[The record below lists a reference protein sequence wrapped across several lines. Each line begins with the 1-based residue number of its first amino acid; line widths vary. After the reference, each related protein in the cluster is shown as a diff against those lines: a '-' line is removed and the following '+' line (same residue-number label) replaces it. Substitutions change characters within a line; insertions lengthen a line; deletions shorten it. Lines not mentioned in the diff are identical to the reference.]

1 MEGLVS
7 LQAMD
12 AADEGIA
19 RRGSSASFMC
29 NGDNSTV
36 SLWCG

>member
-1 MEGLVS
+1 MGGLLELQS
-7 LQAMD
+7 LD
-12 AADEGIA
+12 AGTDGVL